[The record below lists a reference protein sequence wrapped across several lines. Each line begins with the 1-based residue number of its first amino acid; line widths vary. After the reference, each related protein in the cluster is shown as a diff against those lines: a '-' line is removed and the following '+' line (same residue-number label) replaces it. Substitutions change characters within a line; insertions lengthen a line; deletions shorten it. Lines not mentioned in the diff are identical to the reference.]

1 MASAGSVRTQIPTR
15 VLGPDPA
22 LAAEF
27 RATPLGHHSDALTR
41 LLRVL
46 RSEPLEGKH
55 VVVCVQPFRQY
66 RLGRLTA
73 RRGAP
78 VALLPGLV
86 FDSPA
91 AAEWAVFLRRW
102 EGYFGEPLDVDAV
115 DRAAAGAGEQS

>member
-1 MASAGSVRTQIPTR
+1 MTVARSLPAPARA
-15 VLGPDPA
+15 VLPDPE

-55 VVVCVQPFRQY
+55 VIVCMAPHRDY
-66 RLGRLTA
+66 RVGRLTA

-78 VALLPGLV
+78 VVLLPGLV

-102 EGYFGEPLDVDAV
+102 EGHFGEPLDLDAV
-115 DRAAAGAGEQS
+115 DRVAVAHGGRA